1 MKHLLLLLTIAA
13 AMMSCEKPED
23 NFTLQNADN
32 PIISSIGLVYEL
44 PSATSK
50 SAAPNVELTI
60 DGVVRDFDL
69 EDDHFY
75 DDGRDEFLHFSQTFT
90 AEVDNQ
96 LLRVYFSIL
105 VNTDT
110 NLGEDAFIEVSTRDN
125 DYQIIT
131 IENADVIVNEADESV
146 TINNGQVSF
155 RLTL

>member
-1 MKHLLLLLTIAA
+1 MNKLGILVTALTLGLV
-13 AMMSCEKPED
+13 SCDKQEEFDIDTPQQD
-23 NFTLQNADN
+23 LIN
-32 PIISSIGLVYEL
+32 SIGLVYEL
-44 PSATSK
+44 PSTTSK
-50 SAAPNVELTI
+50 SASPNVELTI

-90 AEVDNQ
+90 TEVNNE

-105 VNTDT
+105 VNIDT

-125 DYQIIT
+125 EYQIIN
-131 IENADVIVNEADESV
+131 INNSDVIVSESDESV

>member
-1 MKHLLLLLTIAA
+1 MRKLVLVLGLGALI
-13 AMMSCEKPED
+13 MSCDKPEM
-23 NFTLQNADN
+23 
-32 PIISSIGLVYEL
+32 IIDGNSDQRLINSIGLVYEL

-50 SAAPNVELTI
+50 SADPRVELTI

-75 DDGRDEFLHFSQTFT
+75 DDGRDNLIHFSQTFT
-90 AEVDNQ
+90 AEVDGE

-105 VNTDT
+105 VNIDT

-125 DYQIIT
+125 EYQIIN
-131 IENADVIVNEADESV
+131 INNSDVIVSESDESV

>member
-1 MKHLLLLLTIAA
+1 MKHLFLLLLIALSFA
-13 AMMSCEKPED
+13 SCEKQEEI
-23 NFTLQNADN
+23 NFDEPQTN
-32 PIISSIGLVYEL
+32 IINSIGLVYEL

-75 DDGRDEFLHFSQTFT
+75 DDGHDEFLHFSQTFT

>member
-1 MKHLLLLLTIAA
+1 MNKLLLVLGLGMAII
-13 AMMSCEKPED
+13 SCDKPEM
-23 NFTLQNADN
+23 
-32 PIISSIGLVYEL
+32 IIDGNSDQRLINSIGLVYEL

-50 SAAPNVELTI
+50 SADPRVELTI

-75 DDGRDEFLHFSQTFT
+75 DDGRDNLIHFSQTFT
-90 AEVDNQ
+90 AEVDGV

-105 VNTDT
+105 VNIDT
-110 NLGEDAFIEVSTRDN
+110 NLSEDAFIEVSNRDN
-125 DYQIIT
+125 EYQIIN
-131 IENADVIVNEADESV
+131 INNSDVIVSESDESV